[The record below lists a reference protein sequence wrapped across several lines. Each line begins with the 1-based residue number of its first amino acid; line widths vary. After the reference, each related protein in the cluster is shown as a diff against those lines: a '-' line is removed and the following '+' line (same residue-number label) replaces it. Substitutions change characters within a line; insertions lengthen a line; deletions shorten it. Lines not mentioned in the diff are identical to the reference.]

1 VKAVIGVMQ
10 LHCSVVLFFGVV
22 VDAVQRFRKNPSNAS
37 DLTQPKMQPAT
48 LNLNA
53 TAWTLTESD
62 AEGKIEA
69 PCRCTSYSTWWKKPN
84 KREPTCL
91 FIDLGAA
98 DGETYKSFVGISSKW
113 SFNYDTGRFNKNKC
127 YAYLMEANPK
137 FEADL
142 EALRTDHVYPMVK
155 QAAYMCDKKHQDFWL
170 DAAGPSSWGSSLN
183 FTHQSVVGKDGSH
196 TRKSVDVELYNLMR
210 LLQENALP
218 EDHVTVKMDIEG
230 AEYDILP
237 CLADAPA
244 AELIDTLYLEDHCPG
259 RHWCPTTGM
268 AGNSK
273 TTFQNAIS
281 KLQKRGVKIPKGYWS
296 PM

>member
-1 VKAVIGVMQ
+1 MAGVYCPALVI
-10 LHCSVVLFFGVV
+10 LITI
-22 VDAVQRFRKNPSNAS
+22 VDAVQRFRTLPANVSNV
-37 DLTQPKMQPAT
+37 LQPET

-53 TAWTLTESD
+53 TGWRLSSETD
-62 AEGKIEA
+62 AQEA
-69 PCRCTSYSTWWKKPN
+69 PCKCTSYSTWWKKPN

-91 FIDLGAA
+91 FFDLGAA
-98 DGETYKSFVGISSKW
+98 DGETYKSFLGISSKW
-113 SFNYDTGRFNKNKC
+113 SFKYDTGRFNKNNC

-137 FEADL
+137 FEGYL
-142 EALRTDHVYPMVK
+142 ESLRTDRVYPMVK

-170 DAAGPSSWGSSLN
+170 DAKGPESWGSSLN
-183 FTHQSVVGKDGSH
+183 MTHQSVVGKDN

-237 CLADAPA
+237 CLADSPA
-244 AELIDTLYLEDHCPG
+244 AKLIDTLYLEDHCPG
-259 RHWCPTTGM
+259 RHWCPTTGQ

-273 TTFQNAIS
+273 ATFQKAVQ
-281 KLQKRGVKIPKGYWS
+281 KLMDKGVKVPKGYWS